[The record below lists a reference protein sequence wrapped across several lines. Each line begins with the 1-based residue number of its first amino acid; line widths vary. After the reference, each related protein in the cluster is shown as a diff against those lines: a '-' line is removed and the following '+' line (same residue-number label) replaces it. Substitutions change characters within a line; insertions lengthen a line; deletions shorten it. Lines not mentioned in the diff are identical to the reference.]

1 MREGCTRARRGRARA
16 SVRGRSAAPGRCRRR
31 RSGVPGLVGAGE
43 SIAPCEPI
51 TPGVSRSATT
61 PACPVPSR
69 ARATSPPSSL
79 HAPAPEGVQ
88 SLARLGGVMG
98 RRTRTRPWP
107 GTSSQRC
114 LLGGGWRCGRPN
126 RGRVPVRRA
135 ATVTRASSSS
145 WPKRKPR
152 ARFRSS
158 GRAHSRR
165 PRLGGRPDSCLSAR
179 PGPESLETDDAH
191 GRAISTTPTRRSS
204 SSLRPALTP
213 RPARP
218 GATRPK
224 ALQASG
230 LAGARHRKP
239 VTKRAADATTVP
251 GRFTRSPPSR
261 RQPNHTARHRSRTKP
276 LACAGSHA

>member
-1 MREGCTRARRGRARA
+1 VREGCTRARRGRARA

-31 RSGVPGLVGAGE
+31 RSGVPRAGRSRRVDRAVRADHSRGVTVGNDTGV
-43 SIAPCEPI
+43 
-51 TPGVSRSATT
+51 PGPLASSSDFASKL
-61 PACPVPSR
+61 ASR
-69 ARATSPPSSL
+69 ARSGGRSVARPPRRR
-79 HAPAPEGVQ
+79 H
-88 SLARLGGVMG
+88 G

-165 PRLGGRPDSCLSAR
+165 PRLGGRPVVASAR
-179 PGPESLETDDAH
+179 GPGVSCWRPMMMLTVVPYRRHQLDD
-191 GRAISTTPTRRSS
+191 RR
-204 SSLRPALTP
+204 R
-213 RPARP
+213 
-218 GATRPK
+218 
-224 ALQASG
+224 
-230 LAGARHRKP
+230 
-239 VTKRAADATTVP
+239 
-251 GRFTRSPPSR
+251 RFDQR
-261 RQPNHTARHRSRTKP
+261 
-276 LACAGSHA
+276 

>member
-1 MREGCTRARRGRARA
+1 VREGCTRARRGRARA

-61 PACPVPSR
+61 PVPGPLASSSDFASRLASR
-69 ARATSPPSSL
+69 ARSGGRSVARPPRRR
-79 HAPAPEGVQ
+79 H
-88 SLARLGGVMG
+88 G

-165 PRLGGRPDSCLSAR
+165 PRLGGRPVVASAR
-179 PGPESLETDDAH
+179 GPGVSRWRPMMLTVVPYRRHQLDD
-191 GRAISTTPTRRSS
+191 RR
-204 SSLRPALTP
+204 R
-213 RPARP
+213 
-218 GATRPK
+218 
-224 ALQASG
+224 
-230 LAGARHRKP
+230 
-239 VTKRAADATTVP
+239 
-251 GRFTRSPPSR
+251 RFDQR
-261 RQPNHTARHRSRTKP
+261 
-276 LACAGSHA
+276 